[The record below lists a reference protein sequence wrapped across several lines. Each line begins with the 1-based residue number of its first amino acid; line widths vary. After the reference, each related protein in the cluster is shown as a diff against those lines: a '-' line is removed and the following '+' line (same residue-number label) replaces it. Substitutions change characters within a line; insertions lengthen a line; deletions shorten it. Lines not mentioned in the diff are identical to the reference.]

1 MVLLSDDGE
10 GACPTMYSKAFCLG
24 VGSWQN
30 METHAGSAMH
40 VENMVSMC
48 VDPRTGR
55 GEKAMREMSAATT
68 VCMAVFF
75 YARRGVK

>member
-1 MVLLSDDGE
+1 
-10 GACPTMYSKAFCLG
+10 
-24 VGSWQN
+24 